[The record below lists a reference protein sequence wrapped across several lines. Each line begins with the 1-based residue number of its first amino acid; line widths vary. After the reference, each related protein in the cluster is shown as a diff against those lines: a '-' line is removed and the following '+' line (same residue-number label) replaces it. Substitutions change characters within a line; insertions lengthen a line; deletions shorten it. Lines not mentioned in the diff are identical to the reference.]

1 MEQDSLLQRYRR
13 DRRKLLEFLLSSGL
27 IKEVR
32 TPSGSTPLSDADFDK
47 LSADYILHC
56 IKSGGIVDVSEA
68 SNKYYAESA
77 HPIMIHSKL
86 GDSYFLTSDP
96 DIAGSPPRRVP
107 PSTSVSSNNHASSSS
122 SKLDSFDMKSV
133 ETQWDDYGLKQKV
146 EAAVARA
153 SFTDSG
159 IPSLG
164 LPTLKTGLSDDDLRE
179 SAYELLLASM
189 FFSGVELF
197 PVEDRKKEKNSK
209 FLSRLKSKREKPHSR
224 PQLSERHSEL
234 VDTIRAQMQAS
245 YKSSPF
251 LISEAMDACIRR
263 NMVQLTARR
272 TCGQIDLPQISLELL
287 IGIFRSDFPN
297 EKSYIQWKS
306 RQEWDVAMSPA
317 QRVEIISSIRQV
329 ASKAFFQQGKFGLQN
344 ETYYWQAAYHLNIRL
359 YEKLLNGVFDILDEG
374 QLIEEADAILSL
386 IKLTWSTL
394 GITDKLHDAL
404 YGLALVQQFVDT
416 AEGTLLEHAVLQLQR
431 VVSAKEDD
439 CNEGQYMNS
448 ITCLKERNGSQKKLN
463 LVQSIFLSIGTWC
476 DSKLQDY
483 HLHFSEKPVHFK
495 KVVAL
500 ASTIGLLSSAD
511 CADKVIVNASREK
524 VKSYVE
530 RSVEA
535 AIGRVAVTVLES
547 KERTYRL
554 ALLANQLRLIADREL
569 KIFFPVLRQW
579 SPESMMISV
588 QKLHQFYGEIL
599 IPFLKG
605 VSSLS
610 EDARSVL
617 PAAYALDNE
626 LGQIYTS
633 ALEEQKVQHSP
644 RPYLDHY
651 QVDASSGVGN
661 GIVQIEKVSG
671 PLIIDWVIGQHT
683 HILEWTRRALDLEDW
698 EPLSF
703 HQRQAASIV
712 EVFRILEETV
722 DQLFGMNL
730 PLDITHLQ
738 ALLSIVFHSLDAYLQ
753 RVLNQLDYGSFFSS
767 IAHITEYILQR
778 DGGTLNIA
786 VEKNHLYPSA
796 PPLTRYTE
804 TAIPLIKK
812 RLNEYKVLDDI
823 MLDRLNELTIP
834 KLCIRLNTL
843 QVLMWSFSKLF
854 LDYLIFLLT
863 FLSKT
868 FRVDCKSPKYIQK
881 QVGVLEDDIRNS
893 WAAVRPSLNQTQ
905 AEEEPVEI
913 LESDSLTH
921 NETVDELFGTTF
933 NIIRDTA
940 KDSGQKTCDLIGTR
954 VVFWDLRDAFLF
966 HLYRGNVEST
976 RLENFLPDFDTV
988 LDNVCGVIDDAV
1000 RDVVVIS
1007 IYKASLEGFVWVLL
1021 DGGPCRA
1028 FSDSD
1033 IILMEEDLLTLKE
1046 FFIADGEGLPES
1058 LVEQEAK
1065 FAERILHMFSLQ
1077 TETVIQMLMT
1087 ASELI
1092 SMGLDSNKQGHTN
1105 LGDAHTL
1112 MRVLCHKKDREASKF
1127 LKVQYQL
1134 PMSSDYDDTPL
1145 GDSTSRL
1152 PRMSDV
1158 LKRSTSIR
1166 WNKKRQSSF
1175 KSMKKKIQGATN
1187 EIRNVGS
1194 WLQLLKGMR
1203 DPNILGLK

>member
-1 MEQDSLLQRYRR
+1 MYL
-13 DRRKLLEFLLSSGL
+13 F
-27 IKEVR
+27 
-32 TPSGSTPLSDADFDK
+32 
-47 LSADYILHC
+47 
-56 IKSGGIVDVSEA
+56 SGGIVDVSEA
-68 SNKYYAESA
+68 SKKYHAESA

-96 DIAGSPPRRVP
+96 DIAGSPPRRK
-107 PSTSVSSNNHASSSS
+107 A
-122 SKLDSFDMKSV
+122 
-133 ETQWDDYGLKQKV
+133 
-146 EAAVARA
+146 EAAAARA
-153 SFTDSG
+153 SFRDSG

-189 FFSGVELF
+189 YFSGVEMF

-234 VDTIRAQMQAS
+234 VDTIRAQMQ
-245 YKSSPF
+245 
-251 LISEAMDACIRR
+251 ISEAMDACIRR

-306 RQEWDVAMSPA
+306 RQVNILEELLYFSAELPETERVIIKSCLAKIRDTKEWDVAMSPA

-404 YGLALVQQFVDT
+404 YGWALVQQFVDT

-500 ASTIGLLSSAD
+500 ASTIGMLSSAD

-524 VKSYVE
+524 IKRYVE

-535 AIGRVAVTVLES
+535 AIGRVAITVLES
-547 KERTYRL
+547 KERTHPL

-588 QKLHQFYGEIL
+588 QKLHQFFGERL

-626 LGQIYTS
+626 LGQLYTS
-633 ALEEQKVQHSP
+633 SLEEQKVQHSP

-651 QVDASSGVGN
+651 
-661 GIVQIEKVSG
+661 QIEKVSG

-683 HILEWTRRALDLEDW
+683 HILEWARRALELEDW

-753 RVLNQLDYGSFFSS
+753 RVLNQL
-767 IAHITEYILQR
+767 
-778 DGGTLNIA
+778 

-812 RLNEYKVLDDI
+812 RLNEYKILDDI
-823 MLDRLNELTIP
+823 MIDRLNELTIP

-843 QVLMWSFSKLF
+843 Q
-854 LDYLIFLLT
+854 
-863 FLSKT
+863 
-868 FRVDCKSPKYIQK
+868 YIQK

-933 NIIRDTA
+933 NIIGDTA
-940 KDSGQKTCDLIGTR
+940 KDIGQKTCDLIGTR

-1000 RDVVVIS
+1000 RDVVVLS

-1033 IILMEEDLLTLKE
+1033 IILMEEDLLTIKE

-1092 SMGLDSNKQGHTN
+1092 SMGLDSDKQGHTN

-1112 MRVLCHKKDREASKF
+1112 IRVLCHKKDREASKF

-1145 GDSTSRL
+1145 VDSTSRL
-1152 PRMSDV
+1152 PRMSEV

-1187 EIRNVGS
+1187 EIRNVG
-1194 WLQLLKGMR
+1194 R
-1203 DPNILGLK
+1203 

>member
-68 SNKYYAESA
+68 SKKYYAESA

-133 ETQWDDYGLKQKV
+133 ETHGDDYGLKQKA

-153 SFTDSG
+153 SFRDSG

-189 FFSGVELF
+189 YFSGVEMF

-245 YKSSPF
+245 YKSSSF

-306 RQEWDVAMSPA
+306 RQVNILEELLYFSAELPETERVIIKTCLAKIRDTKEWDVAMSPA

-374 QLIEEADAILSL
+374 QLIEVPMQILGHIVEADAILSL

-404 YGLALVQQFVDT
+404 YGWALVRQFVDT

-439 CNEGQYMNS
+439 C
-448 ITCLKERNGSQKKLN
+448 
-463 LVQSIFLSIGTWC
+463 TWC

-500 ASTIGLLSSAD
+500 ASTIGMLSSAD

-524 VKSYVE
+524 IKSYVE

-535 AIGRVAVTVLES
+535 AIGRVAITVLES
-547 KERTYRL
+547 KERTHPL

-588 QKLHQFYGEIL
+588 QKLHQFYGERL
-599 IPFLKG
+599 IPFLKE

-626 LGQIYTS
+626 LGQLYTS
-633 ALEEQKVQHSP
+633 ALEEQKVQHSL

-651 QVDASSGVGN
+651 QGGALYRQQLDMILLIGSLAVDASSGVGN

-683 HILEWTRRALDLEDW
+683 HILEWTRRALELEDW

-753 RVLNQLDYGSFFSS
+753 RVLNQLVD
-767 IAHITEYILQR
+767 
-778 DGGTLNIA
+778 
-786 VEKNHLYPSA
+786 KNHLYPSA

-823 MLDRLNELTIP
+823 ILDRLNELTIP

-843 QVLMWSFSKLF
+843 Q
-854 LDYLIFLLT
+854 
-863 FLSKT
+863 
-868 FRVDCKSPKYIQK
+868 YIQK

-940 KDSGQKTCDLIGTR
+940 KDIGQKTCDLIGTR

-1000 RDVVVIS
+1000 RDVVVLS

-1145 GDSTSRL
+1145 VDSTSRL
-1152 PRMSDV
+1152 PRLSEV

-1187 EIRNVGS
+1187 EIRNVG
-1194 WLQLLKGMR
+1194 R
-1203 DPNILGLK
+1203 

>member
-1 MEQDSLLQRYRR
+1 MCITGRRIKMEQDSLLQRYRR

-27 IKEVR
+27 IEEVR
-32 TPSGSTPLSDADFDK
+32 TPSGSTSLSEADFDK

-68 SNKYYAESA
+68 SKKYHAESA

-133 ETQWDDYGLKQKV
+133 ETHGDDYGLKQKA
-146 EAAVARA
+146 EAAAARA
-153 SFTDSG
+153 SFRDSG

-189 FFSGVELF
+189 YFSGVEMF

-234 VDTIRAQMQAS
+234 VDTIRAQMQ
-245 YKSSPF
+245 
-251 LISEAMDACIRR
+251 ISEAMDACIRR

-306 RQEWDVAMSPA
+306 RQVNILEELLYFSAELPETERVIIKSCLAKIRDTKEWDVAMSPA

-404 YGLALVQQFVDT
+404 YGWALVQQFVDT

-500 ASTIGLLSSAD
+500 ASTIGMLSSAD

-524 VKSYVE
+524 IKRYVE

-535 AIGRVAVTVLES
+535 AIGRVAITVLES
-547 KERTYRL
+547 KERTHPL

-588 QKLHQFYGEIL
+588 QKLHQFFGERL

-617 PAAYALDNE
+617 AAAYALDNE
-626 LGQIYTS
+626 LGQLYTS

-651 QVDASSGVGN
+651 
-661 GIVQIEKVSG
+661 QIEKVSG

-683 HILEWTRRALDLEDW
+683 HILEWTRRALELEDW

-703 HQRQAASIV
+703 HKRQAASIV

-753 RVLNQLDYGSFFSS
+753 RVLNQL
-767 IAHITEYILQR
+767 
-778 DGGTLNIA
+778 

-812 RLNEYKVLDDI
+812 RLNEYKILDDI
-823 MLDRLNELTIP
+823 MIDRLNELTIP

-843 QVLMWSFSKLF
+843 Q
-854 LDYLIFLLT
+854 
-863 FLSKT
+863 
-868 FRVDCKSPKYIQK
+868 YIQK

-940 KDSGQKTCDLIGTR
+940 KDIGLKTCDLIGTR

-1000 RDVVVIS
+1000 RDVVVLS

-1092 SMGLDSNKQGHTN
+1092 SMGLDSDKQGHTN

-1112 MRVLCHKKDREASKF
+1112 IRVLCHKKDREASKF

-1145 GDSTSRL
+1145 VDSTSRL
-1152 PRMSDV
+1152 PRMSEV

-1187 EIRNVGS
+1187 EIRNVG
-1194 WLQLLKGMR
+1194 R
-1203 DPNILGLK
+1203 

>member
-1 MEQDSLLQRYRR
+1 
-13 DRRKLLEFLLSSGL
+13 
-27 IKEVR
+27 
-32 TPSGSTPLSDADFDK
+32 
-47 LSADYILHC
+47 
-56 IKSGGIVDVSEA
+56 
-68 SNKYYAESA
+68 
-77 HPIMIHSKL
+77 
-86 GDSYFLTSDP
+86 
-96 DIAGSPPRRVP
+96 
-107 PSTSVSSNNHASSSS
+107 
-122 SKLDSFDMKSV
+122 
-133 ETQWDDYGLKQKV
+133 
-146 EAAVARA
+146 
-153 SFTDSG
+153 
-159 IPSLG
+159 
-164 LPTLKTGLSDDDLRE
+164 
-179 SAYELLLASM
+179 
-189 FFSGVELF
+189 
-197 PVEDRKKEKNSK
+197 
-209 FLSRLKSKREKPHSR
+209 
-224 PQLSERHSEL
+224 
-234 VDTIRAQMQAS
+234 
-245 YKSSPF
+245 
-251 LISEAMDACIRR
+251 
-263 NMVQLTARR
+263 
-272 TCGQIDLPQISLELL
+272 
-287 IGIFRSDFPN
+287 
-297 EKSYIQWKS
+297 
-306 RQEWDVAMSPA
+306 MSPA

-404 YGLALVQQFVDT
+404 YGWALVQQFVDT

-448 ITCLKERNGSQKKLN
+448 ITCLKERNGSKKKLN

-483 HLHFSEKPVHFK
+483 HLHFSEEPVHFK

-500 ASTIGLLSSAD
+500 ASTIGMLSSAD

-524 VKSYVE
+524 IKSYVE

-535 AIGRVAVTVLES
+535 AIGRVAITVLES
-547 KERTYRL
+547 KERTHPL

-588 QKLHQFYGEIL
+588 QKLHQFFGERL

-626 LGQIYTS
+626 LGQLYTS

-651 QVDASSGVGN
+651 Q
-661 GIVQIEKVSG
+661 IEKVSG

-683 HILEWTRRALDLEDW
+683 RILEWTRRALELEDW

-767 IAHITEYILQR
+767 IAHITEYNLRR
-778 DGGTLNIA
+778 DDGTLNIA

-812 RLNEYKVLDDI
+812 RLNEYKILDDI
-823 MLDRLNELTIP
+823 MLDRLNEMTIP

-843 QVLMWSFSKLF
+843 
-854 LDYLIFLLT
+854 
-863 FLSKT
+863 
-868 FRVDCKSPKYIQK
+868 KYIQK

-905 AEEEPVEI
+905 GDEQTNMKQHKSVAIYNMNFLFKIFRIFPSFHPAEEEPVMI

-940 KDSGQKTCDLIGTR
+940 KDIGQKTCDLIGTR

-976 RLENFLPDFDTV
+976 RLESFLPDFDT
-988 LDNVCGVIDDAV
+988 
-1000 RDVVVIS
+1000 
-1007 IYKASLEGFVWVLL
+1007 EGFVWVLL

-1145 GDSTSRL
+1145 GGSTSRL

-1187 EIRNVGS
+1187 EIRNLVAIVEGNGRS
-1194 WLQLLKGMR
+1194 
-1203 DPNILGLK
+1203 